1 MTITTLVG
9 VAAMVALV
17 SELMPQSV
25 RLLRTRSVSGLSSI
39 GTGIYFVTEL
49 GWIAYGITSGIMV
62 VLVSSLVV
70 GVLSAVQLV
79 LVWPHRSSTDLWW
92 MLLWASALGA
102 ALVMGAIG
110 SMLVIGLII
119 GLGPQAWAAW
129 RAPVVH
135 GVSIWRWVLAGASGM
150 LWFTYGILLGEIPLI
165 TTGTVGM
172 VCASMALSRAVTD
185 SLGRMAARRA

>member
-1 MTITTLVG
+1 
-9 VAAMVALV
+9 MVALV

-135 GVSIWRWVLAGASGM
+135 GVSIWRWVLTGASGV
-150 LWFTYGILLGEIPLI
+150 LWFTYGMLLGEIPLI

>member
-79 LVWPHRSSTDLWW
+79 LVWPHRSATDLWW

-135 GVSIWRWVLAGASGM
+135 GVSIWRWVLAGASGV

>member
-1 MTITTLVG
+1 MSVTEVVG
-9 VAAMVALV
+9 LAAMLVLV

-25 RLLRTRSVSGLSSI
+25 RLWRTRSVAGLSSI

-49 GWIAYGITSGIMV
+49 GWIAYGITSGIV
-62 VLVSSLVV
+62 IVLISSLVV
-70 GVLSAVQLV
+70 WALSTVQLV

-92 MLLWASALGA
+92 MALWATALGA

-110 SMLVIGLII
+110 AMLVIGLII

-135 GVSIWRWVLAGASGM
+135 GVSVWRWVLTATSGS
-150 LWFTYGILLGEIPLI
+150 LWFTYGILLGAIPLI

-172 VCASMALSRAVTD
+172 VCAALALSRTVGDAV
-185 SLGRMAARRA
+185 GRMASSDT

>member
-1 MTITTLVG
+1 
-9 VAAMVALV
+9 MVALV

-79 LVWPHRSSTDLWW
+79 LVWPHRSATDLWW

-135 GVSIWRWVLAGASGM
+135 GVSIWRWVLAGASGV